1 MTGLQNSRNPARAD
15 FDWRR
20 FAYAVVLKCRAE
32 GRGLRTLAEEIGVT
46 ASDLSRAMGGQ
57 AVSVG
62 KVIAMAQWADCDVMD
77 FYQPPI
83 TKPMKT
89 DCCSGP
95 NVEHRAYV
103 NLHEAARDGR

>member
-15 FDWRR
+15 FDWRN
-20 FAYAVVLKCRAE
+20 FAYAVVLKCRAD
-32 GRGLRTLAEEIGVT
+32 GRGLRAIADEIGVT
-46 ASDLSRAMGGQ
+46 ASDLSRATGGQ
-57 AVSVG
+57 PVSVG
-62 KVIAMAQWADCDVMD
+62 KVIAMAEWADCDVMD

-95 NVEHRAYV
+95 NVKHRAYA